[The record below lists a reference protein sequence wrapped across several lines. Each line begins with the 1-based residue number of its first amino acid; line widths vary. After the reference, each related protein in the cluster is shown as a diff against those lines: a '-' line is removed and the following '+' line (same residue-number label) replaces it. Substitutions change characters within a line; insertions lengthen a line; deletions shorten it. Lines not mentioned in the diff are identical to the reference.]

1 MEAIHTIEKKMDA
14 RFYAYVKSKFLAE
27 HHDYIDK
34 FEVMELSQK
43 LTTTRTHLTNIQSS
57 FDINLL
63 SLTIDET
70 EQFGIL
76 CSIDGQTCQLAFRV
90 NNENTN
96 TSSHSSKSYFI
107 D

>member
-14 RFYAYVKSKFLAE
+14 RFYAYVK
-27 HHDYIDK
+27 
-34 FEVMELSQK
+34 
-43 LTTTRTHLTNIQSS
+43 NIQSS

-76 CSIDGQTCQLAFRV
+76 CSIDGQTCPLAFRV